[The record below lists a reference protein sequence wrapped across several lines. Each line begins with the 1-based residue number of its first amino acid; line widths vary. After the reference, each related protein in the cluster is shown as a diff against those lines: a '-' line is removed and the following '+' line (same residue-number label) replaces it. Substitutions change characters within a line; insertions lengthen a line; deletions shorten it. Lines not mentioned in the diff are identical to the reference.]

1 MGWFFPAGY
10 YMAAGGWGGSPL
22 PQGLLCDLWP
32 SLTTP
37 LPAGRQQEAPEVW
50 EAQTSQKGPSMP
62 PPPRPQHA
70 LSPSKPWVWII
81 HFVDFSRPLLHPS
94 EYFFLPG
101 VPWPI
106 GAATSLSNQGH
117 GPGACQLLSW
127 LRQEAKENFQRKWKP
142 AGAGKTVS
150 LGRCCSS
157 RWSHG
162 LAGLTWP
169 TVLGSLLSLVRAGC
183 LGILPAGAVGLGKK
197 KRSKQA

>member
-1 MGWFFPAGY
+1 MTSGL
-10 YMAAGGWGGSPL
+10 PL
-22 PQGLLCDLWP
+22 I
-32 SLTTP
+32 TP

-62 PPPRPQHA
+62 PPPQHA
-70 LSPSKPWVWII
+70 LLPSKPWVWII

-94 EYFFLPG
+94 EYFFPPG

-117 GPGACQLLSW
+117 GPGDCQLLSW

-142 AGAGKTVS
+142 AGAGKTVR
-150 LGRCCSS
+150 LGHCCSS

-162 LAGLTWP
+162 PAGLTCPWYWALSSP
-169 TVLGSLLSLVRAGC
+169 WSGRVAWVFCLLVQWDW
-183 LGILPAGAVGLGKK
+183 GIKK
-197 KRSKQA
+197 KKKQASLSVEI